1 MLLKQKQTF
10 LKKFAK
16 TKGNAVTHAIIN
28 YSYHYLLSGR
38 SKCCLEKGGLIEYNK
53 VASTKYNELP
63 LSEKKLSE
71 EMIVEP
77 RGERW
82 KGIFWLILKNMWE
95 IFLHVISYLHMFP
108 ML

>member
-1 MLLKQKQTF
+1 MQWHMQSLITVIIIYFLAEANVALK
-10 LKKFAK
+10 
-16 TKGNAVTHAIIN
+16 
-28 YSYHYLLSGR
+28 
-38 SKCCLEKGGLIEYNK
+38 KGGLIEYNK

-82 KGIFWLILKNMWE
+82 KGIFWLIFKNMWE